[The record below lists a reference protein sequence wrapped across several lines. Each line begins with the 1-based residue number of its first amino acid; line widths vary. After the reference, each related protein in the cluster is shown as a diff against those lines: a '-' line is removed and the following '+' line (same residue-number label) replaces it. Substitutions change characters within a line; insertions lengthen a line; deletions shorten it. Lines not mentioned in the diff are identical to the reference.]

1 MFHGTLPPGFRQA
14 WGPHIDLRDS
24 HLLAL
29 AAAERQFLQS
39 EYEDYAVANTSSI
52 ACLRSIAL
60 IVRIT
65 LWISV
70 CFFLTFIC
78 SMG

>member
-1 MFHGTLPPGFRQA
+1 MFHGTLPLGFSQA